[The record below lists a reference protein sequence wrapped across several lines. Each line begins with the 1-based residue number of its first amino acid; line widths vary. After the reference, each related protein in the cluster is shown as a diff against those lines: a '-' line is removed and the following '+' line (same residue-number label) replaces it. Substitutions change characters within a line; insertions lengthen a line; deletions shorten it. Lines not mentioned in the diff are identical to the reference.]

1 MLHTKTEQGL
11 LQNELLV
18 THFARPF
25 FACGCMVLVFTE
37 DEDRGT
43 TRYDHGNCAKR
54 NNHIGK
60 GDSFVLSAFSLEG
73 KVAIVTGAA
82 QGLGEVMARHL
93 AASGADIAVVDIN
106 GDKGRDT
113 AATITRMGRRAQS
126 FTVDVSDRDAVNE
139 MVSVVKSSF
148 GRIDILVNSAGL
160 NRRHWMKDMTSSD
173 YDLIM
178 NVNLK
183 GTFNTCQEVGRVMIE
198 AGTGGSIINIS
209 SISALIVN
217 RNRPVGTYC
226 ASKAG
231 VNMLTKAF
239 AAEWAQY
246 GIRVN
251 AIAPGYFKTPL
262 NEPWIHT
269 EQGPQALSQV
279 PMGRFAEPEEI
290 GPTAVYL
297 ASDASSYVTGHI
309 LVIDGG
315 YTIW

>member
-1 MLHTKTEQGL
+1 M
-11 LQNELLV
+11 
-18 THFARPF
+18 
-25 FACGCMVLVFTE
+25 
-37 DEDRGT
+37 
-43 TRYDHGNCAKR
+43 R
-54 NNHIGK
+54 NT
-60 GDSFVLSAFSLEG
+60 FSLEG

-82 QGLGEVMARHL
+82 RGLGEVMARHL
-93 AASGADIAVVDIN
+93 AASGADIIVVDID

-113 AATITRMGRRAQS
+113 AASISGLGRQAQS
-126 FTVDVSDRDAVNE
+126 FAVDVSDRDAVDQ
-139 MVSVVKSSF
+139 MVREVKSAF
-148 GRIDILVNSAGL
+148 GRIDILINSAGL
-160 NRRHWMKDMTSSD
+160 NRRHWMKDMSSSD

-198 AGTGGSIINIS
+198 AGTGGSIINVS
-209 SISALIVN
+209 SISSLIVN
-217 RNRPVGTYC
+217 RKRPVGTYS
-226 ASKAG
+226 ASKSG

-239 AAEWAQY
+239 AAEWAEY

-262 NEPWIHT
+262 NEPWMST
-269 EQGPQALSQV
+269 EQGPEALSQV

-290 GPTAVYL
+290 GSTAVYL
-297 ASDASSYVTGHI
+297 ASEASSYVTGHI

>member
-1 MLHTKTEQGL
+1 
-11 LQNELLV
+11 
-18 THFARPF
+18 
-25 FACGCMVLVFTE
+25 VLE
-37 DEDRGT
+37 
-43 TRYDHGNCAKR
+43 
-54 NNHIGK
+54 
-60 GDSFVLSAFSLEG
+60 AFSLKG

-82 QGLGEVMARHL
+82 QGLGEAMARSL
-93 AASGADIAVVDIN
+93 AQSGANVIVVDIN
-106 GDKGRDT
+106 EEKGRES
-113 AATITRMGRRAQS
+113 AKNLRALGGQAKS
-126 FTVDVSDRDAVNE
+126 FRLDVSDRDAVNH
-139 MVSVVKSSF
+139 MVSEVKSDF
-148 GRIDILVNSAGL
+148 GKINILINSAGL
-160 NRRHWMKDMTSSD
+160 NRRYWMKDMTSED

-198 AGTGGSIINIS
+198 QGTGGSIINVS
-209 SISALIVN
+209 SMSSLIVN
-217 RNRPVGTYC
+217 RRRAVGTYC
-226 ASKAG
+226 ASKGG

-239 AAEWAQY
+239 AAEWAEFN
-246 GIRVN
+246 IRVN

-262 NEPWIHT
+262 NEPWINT
-269 EQGPQALSQV
+269 EQGPDALSQV

>member
-1 MLHTKTEQGL
+1 MDGIQKSVKGPLFGNTHIIGERGYGMLS
-11 LQNELLV
+11 V
-18 THFARPF
+18 
-25 FACGCMVLVFTE
+25 
-37 DEDRGT
+37 
-43 TRYDHGNCAKR
+43 
-54 NNHIGK
+54 
-60 GDSFVLSAFSLEG
+60 FSLEG

-82 QGLGEVMARHL
+82 RGLGEVMAKYL
-93 AASGADIAVVDIN
+93 AASGADIAVVDID
-106 GDKGRDT
+106 GDKAQEI
-113 AATITRMGRRAQS
+113 AAEIAGMGRRAQS
-126 FTVDVSDRDAVNE
+126 FAVDVSDRGAVNE
-139 MVSVVKSSF
+139 MVREVKLTF
-148 GRIDILVNSAGL
+148 GGIDVLINSAGL
-160 NRRHWMKDMTSSD
+160 NRRHWMKDMPSDD

-198 AGTGGSIINIS
+198 AGRGGSIINIS
-209 SISALIVN
+209 SISAMIIN

-239 AAEWAQY
+239 AAEWAEY

-262 NEPWIHT
+262 NEPWMKT
-269 EQGPQALSQV
+269 EQGPEALSQV
-279 PMGRFAEPEEI
+279 PMGRFAEPAEI